1 MVLHCALMLEPFDY
15 RAALEPYD
23 YRAGLA
29 DPPLRGL
36 IRPTA

>member
-15 RAALEPYD
+15 RTA
-23 YRAGLA
+23 LA

-36 IRPTA
+36 IRPTAFTGTG